1 MGAFQATERKFF
13 VTQNCVSIGPP
24 GECRTAILSAGPFT
38 ILLFYYFISIR
49 FQIEVFASRV
59 AKPECR
65 TTIFTGRPAVFA
77 SRVAKPECRTTIF
90 TGRPAV
96 FASRVAK
103 PECRTTIFTGRP
115 DRLLFYYF
123 TISFPF
129 GSRSPRVFLHLGQPL
144 ACRLTFF
151 ACRAANPTY
160 TSAAPQHFPAVFLHL
175 GQPFLHVSSRFCM
188 SAKRIPSNLP
198 GKEATRNRLGH
209 CSCKLTTSLETNT
222 SRARQYQLDLKR
234 T

>member
-1 MGAFQATERKFF
+1 MSNRHF
-13 VTQNCVSIGPP
+13 IG
-24 GECRTAILSAGPFT
+24 RTVYYFT
-38 ILLFYYFISIR
+38 ILLYFIFIR
-49 FQIEVFASRV
+49 FQTE
-59 AKPECR
+59 
-65 TTIFTGRPAVFA
+65 VFA

-129 GSRSPRVFLHLGQPL
+129 GSRSPRVFF
-144 ACRLTFF
+144 ASRTAFF

-160 TSAAPQHFPAVFLHL
+160 TSAAPQHFPEVFLHL
-175 GQPFLHVSSRFCM
+175 GQPFLHVGSRFCM
-188 SAKRIPSNLP
+188 SAKRIPL
-198 GKEATRNRLGH
+198 H
-209 CSCKLTTSLETNT
+209 HTSTSAQNQRKGNPPLEQAHAVT
-222 SRARQYQLDLKR
+222 
-234 T
+234 